1 MKELTV
7 FNFNQN
13 QVRTI
18 IDSDGTPLFCGKDV
32 CDILG
37 YANASKAMGD
47 HCRGVTKRYPI
58 VDSLGRTQDAR
69 FLTEP
74 DLYRLI
80 VSSQMPTAQ
89 EFEKW
94 VFEEVLPTI
103 RKTGQYSQP
112 QQVIPNLLPNEFT
125 SREFAAL
132 HSIALTAG
140 LEGNAAIISADNAM
154 KRLHNVSPLKLLQI
168 ELKTPDQQYIFTPT
182 QIAER
187 LKLSGPKEV
196 NRLLAAKG
204 LQIKE
209 GKIWMPTQKGK
220 PFATLLDTGKR
231 HSDGTMIQQ
240 LKWRESVLDELRTLT
255 DLDD

>member
-7 FNFNQN
+7 FNFNQS

-32 CDILG
+32 CSILG
-37 YANASKAMGD
+37 YANASDAIAK
-47 HCRGVTKRYPI
+47 HCRGVAKRYPI
-58 VDSLGRTQDAR
+58 VDNLGRTQEAR

-80 VSSQMPTAQ
+80 VSSQLPAAQ
-89 EFEKW
+89 EFERW

-112 QQVIPNLLPNEFT
+112 QQIMSNLLPNEFT

-132 HSIALTAG
+132 HSIAITAG

-168 ELKTPDQQYIFTPT
+168 ELKNPDQQYLLTPT

-187 LKLSGPKEV
+187 LKLSGPREV
-196 NRLLAAKG
+196 NRLLAAKNF
-204 LQIKE
+204 QTKE
-209 GKIWMPTQKGK
+209 GKIWTPTQKGK

>member
-1 MKELTV
+1 MNEVTV
-7 FNFNQN
+7 FNFNQK

-18 IDSDGTPLFCGKDV
+18 IDSDGNPLFCGKDV
-32 CDILG
+32 CGILG
-37 YANASKAMGD
+37 YANASDALSK
-47 HCRGVTKRYPI
+47 HCHGVAKRYPI

-80 VSSQMPTAQ
+80 VSSQLPAAQ

-103 RKTGQYSQP
+103 RKTGQYKTITTDMTS
-112 QQVIPNLLPNEFT
+112 EEYT
-125 SREFAAL
+125 SRTFAAFK
-132 HSIALTAG
+132 SIAITAG
-140 LEGNAAIISADNAM
+140 LEGNAAIVSADNAM

-187 LKLSGPKEV
+187 LKLSGPREV
-196 NRLLAAKG
+196 NRLLVAKG

-209 GKIWMPTQKGK
+209 AKCWIPTQKGK

>member
-1 MKELTV
+1 MNELTV
-7 FNFNQN
+7 FNFNQS
-13 QVRTI
+13 QVRTV

-37 YANASKAMGD
+37 YTNANKAMGD
-47 HCRGVTKRYPI
+47 HCKGVTKRYP
-58 VDSLGRTQDAR
+58 LQTAGGMQEAR

-80 VSSQMPTAQ
+80 VSSQLPAAQ

-103 RKTGQYSQP
+103 RKTGQYKTVTTDMTSE
-112 QQVIPNLLPNEFT
+112 EFT
-125 SREFAAL
+125 SRTFAAFK
-132 HSIALTAG
+132 SIAITAG
-140 LEGNAAIISADNAM
+140 LEGNAAIVSADNAM

-168 ELKTPDQQYIFTPT
+168 ELKNPDQQYLLTPT

-187 LKLSGPKEV
+187 LKLSGPREV
-196 NRLLAAKG
+196 NRLLAAKNF
-204 LQIKE
+204 QVKE
-209 GKIWMPTQKGK
+209 AKCWIPTQKGK

-255 DLDD
+255 ELDD

>member
-1 MKELTV
+1 MENQNALTV

-32 CDILG
+32 CDVLG

-47 HCRGVTKRYPI
+47 HCHGVTKRYPI

-103 RKTGQYSQP
+103 RKTGQYRPEYVAPS
-112 QQVIPNLLPNEFT
+112 IYDT
-125 SREFAAL
+125 AASTFSGYTRVAKL
-132 HSIALTAG
+132 FG
-140 LEGNAAIISADNAM
+140 LEGNAALISA
-154 KRLHNVSPLKLLQI
+154 NVATRKVTGIDFQHDLQI
-168 ELKTPDQQYIFTPT
+168 ELKTPDQQYLLTPT

-187 LKLSGPKEV
+187 LHLSGPREA

-204 LQIKE
+204 LQTKE
-209 GKIWMPTQKGK
+209 SGQWVPTDKGK
-220 PFATLLDTGKR
+220 AFSALLDTGKR
-231 HSDGTMIQQ
+231 HTNGCMVQQ
-240 LKWRESVLDELRTLT
+240 LKWEESVLKEFELL
-255 DLDD
+255 